1 MRMNLI
7 LPALLAGVATFATA
21 QTAPV
26 QTTPAPAN
34 ASRPNITGVS
44 HLAVYTSDP
53 AATEKY
59 YVSTLGAVK
68 MPDPEDPKGVKY
80 AFSATQYVE
89 VLPLPANAGVNR
101 MDHAA
106 FNTVSAERMRKYLAA
121 KGWQVPDRVT
131 KGTDNSLW
139 IEVKD
144 PEGNRI
150 QFVQQSPLARVNA
163 PNAIG
168 HHIIHVGFLVRDRAK
183 EDAFY
188 RAILGFNPYWFGG
201 MQDNK
206 VDWVSQQVPNG
217 HDWLEYMLTSGP
229 SGSGIPATISQQQL
243 GVLDHIAIGQKSV
256 DEAFATLKAGN
267 RLAGVRAD
275 SSTKI
280 GKDGKGQFNMYDPDG
295 IRAELMNFHATEK
308 PCCSPFTAP
317 DPSE

>member
-1 MRMNLI
+1 MRKNLF
-7 LPALLAGVATFATA
+7 LSALLAGFVVSAAA
-21 QTAPV
+21 QNL
-26 QTTPAPAN
+26 PA
-34 ASRPNITGVS
+34 RPKITGVS

-59 YVSTLGAVK
+59 YTFTQGAVK

-80 AFSATQYVE
+80 AFSDTQYVE
-89 VLPLPANAGVNR
+89 VLPLPPGAGVNR
-101 MDHAA
+101 LDHAA
-106 FNTVSAERMRKYLAA
+106 FNTASAERLRKYLSA
-121 KGWQVPDRVT
+121 KGWQVPEHVN

-139 IEVKD
+139 FEVKD

-150 QFVQQSPLARVNA
+150 QFVQPSPLTRVNA
-163 PNAIG
+163 PKVIG
-168 HHIIHVGFLVRDRAK
+168 HHIIHVGFLVRDRAR
-183 EDAFY
+183 EDTFY
-188 RAILGFNPYWFGG
+188 RAILGFNPYWYGG
-201 MQDNK
+201 MQEGK
-206 VDWVSQQVPNG
+206 VDWVSQQVPDG

-229 SGSGIPATISQQQL
+229 SGSGIPANISQNQL

-256 DEAFATLKAGN
+256 DDGFATLKAEN

-295 IRAELMNFHATEK
+295 IRSELMNFKATEK